1 MVRVDLHSH
10 TRVSLDAWIAPDQIV
25 PRAIHAGLDHIAI
38 TDHDRIDA
46 ALELHAKY
54 PQHVIVAEEMKCAD
68 GTDLIGL
75 FIAHHIPSGLTVAET
90 AERVRE
96 QGGLV
101 YAPHP
106 FAYATYPKLHAR
118 MILEVADVVEV
129 FNSRAFLPR
138 WNRLAMLAAKEHGLA
153 VAASSD
159 AHFSRELGR
168 AYTEMPAFSGAEE
181 FRKSVAVGKPIGR
194 SLGSPWL
201 HVASTLLATARR
213 LSVRGN
219 PEPVMEKTNLS
230 NRYATNPRDRL
241 EPRRR

>member
-10 TRVSLDAWIAPDQIV
+10 TRVSHDAWIAPDQIV
-25 PRAIHAGLDHIAI
+25 PRAIDAGLDHIAI
-38 TDHDRIDA
+38 TDHGRIDA
-46 ALELHAKY
+46 ALELHSRY
-54 PQHVIVAEEMKCAD
+54 PEHVIVGEEMKCAD

-75 FIAHHIPSGLTVAET
+75 FIAHNIPSGLTVAET

-106 FAYATYPKLHAR
+106 YAYATHPMRHAR
-118 MILEVADVVEV
+118 KILEVADVVEV

-138 WNRLAMLAAKEHGLA
+138 WNRLAMLAAQEHGLPA
-153 VAASSD
+153 AASSD
-159 AHFSRELGR
+159 AHFSHELGR
-168 AYTEMPAFSGAEE
+168 AYTEMPAFGGADE
-181 FRKSVAVGKPIGR
+181 FRNSVAVGKPHGR

-201 HVASTLLATARR
+201 HVASVLLASARR

-219 PEPVMEKTNLS
+219 QEPVMEEPNRS
-230 NRYATNPRDRL
+230 NRYATNPRARL